1 MSQIKLTPLTLR
13 CSSAKTW
20 GKGVFTVASLLLLLA
35 TLCSPS
41 VCFAQNGVL
50 PTTFKWNSTAPL
62 ATPQNGSLAMKDFT
76 CVQYNGKYIV
86 YFTTVDNSGN
96 WGGGMMTFTNWSDM
110 ATAPQYQMPIGTV
123 SPTLFYFAPKNIWV
137 LTYQWG
143 AQYVTSTD
151 PTNPNGWSAPQ
162 TLYGGNSL
170 DTTVICDSTN
180 AYLFYAY
187 DDGTIHRASMP
198 IGNFP
203 GTFTNSS
210 IIMTDTAA
218 NLFESPEVYTIKGAT
233 NQYLMIVEAEGA
245 VGRYYRS
252 FTATNLG
259 GAWTPLAA
267 TESNP
272 FAGATNVTFPNGNV
286 WTACI
291 SGGDIVR
298 NNPDQTQTIDPS
310 NLQFLYQGYNPNS
323 AASKAATN
331 YTQLPWQPGLLT
343 LIQPDDM
350 QIYSGRFDNGWGDGW
365 SWMTR
370 YPTNNPVYTINPVFV
385 ASNSMALVPSV
396 PYVVWLL
403 KPSTTVDATI
413 YTNLTFWINGGA
425 TGGQNIS
432 VYGETNGSSSGLPS
446 VSVTAPTNSWK
457 QVIIS
462 LASLGVNKTNL
473 TGIGFNNG
481 ATTNPF
487 FIDDMRL
494 IAAPKPAAVN
504 VSVNANQTVRT
515 VSGRVFAVNTGA
527 GDTDLNTPATQAI
540 LNDIGSTCLRWP
552 GGSYGDDYHYT
563 NEPSGGS
570 HSTDFIALATNVN
583 SQAFIIVNYGSS
595 DASEAA
601 YAVRMFNV
609 TNHSNFKYWEIG
621 NEIFGTWE
629 TDNNTN
635 APFQA
640 HDPWTYAMR
649 FTNYYAQMKAVDP
662 TIKIGAVVDPTED
675 GYINYSNHPVVNPRT
690 GVTHYGWTPVML
702 TYMRSNNCTP
712 DFVIEHNYG
721 PTAGDTQ
728 DLLYPKGW
736 ASDAANLRQILND
749 YLGSAATNVTL
760 EVTENGTGGDR
771 QNVSLPGGL
780 FYADSIGQIL
790 QTEFNSR
797 VWWDLRNGHGSVANP
812 DPAFYGWRTNANGS
826 VLSDG
831 GIVYGLGGVG
841 NLYPTYYCAKLMPKF
856 AADGDTVVR
865 ATSDYPLLAT
875 YAVKR
880 TDGTLTLLVIN
891 KSASATLTV
900 NFNLS
905 GYVPYTNA
913 ALYSYGI
920 PQDEAARTGVGSP
933 DIVQTNFIGAAASF
947 SATFAP
953 FSATVMVMS
962 PANQPPVTPTSLV
975 ATASNAVVS
984 LSWNGSVGADSYLV
998 KRSTNSG
1005 GGYVT
1010 IASGVTVTSYLDTGV
1025 VGGTT
1030 YYYVVAAT
1038 NNFGAS
1044 LNSAE
1049 ASATPPGPVP
1059 PPWQTQDIGAVGV
1072 AGSSL
1077 YAAGVF
1083 TVTGAGADIQGTAD
1097 AFQFDYMTVTGDC
1110 TIVARVVSVQNIDG
1124 WSKAGLMIRSNL
1136 DANAANA
1143 FIAVTPGSG
1152 VTWQSRSSSGG
1163 GTSWNQTTGLSAPY
1177 WFKLVRSGTL
1187 FTGYRSPD
1195 GANWTPQG
1203 TNTITMSNT
1212 VLVGLALT
1220 SHNNTNLCTATFD
1233 NVTVQPGW
1241 PVVPAAPA
1249 GLAAVA
1255 GNAQVALNWNAVTN
1269 ATSYNVKRST
1279 TNNGPYTVVASGV
1292 TATNY
1297 SDTGLAAATTYY
1309 YVVSAVNIVGES
1321 TNSAQASATTTATA
1335 PAVPASLTATAI
1347 SALQI
1352 SLGWT
1357 ASSGATSYNLK
1368 RSLTNGGP
1376 YSVIAASIAA
1386 TNYSDRSVAPATTY
1400 YYVVSAVNT
1409 NGESV
1414 NSAQASATTPATG
1427 LIHRYSFN
1435 ESSGT
1440 IAHDSVGGADGTL
1453 KGGAIFDGSGHVV
1466 LNGTSGTYVS
1476 LPGNLLAGLSNVT
1489 LEAWVTNAV
1498 SPDNVALFSFDD
1510 GLQDGV
1516 GGGYLRYVLHDQS
1529 NGRNF
1534 LELASGSG
1542 NSFLAGNPGLG
1553 GQSVHVAC
1561 VYSATNGMA
1570 IIYTNGVLET
1580 SLAVS
1585 TPLASVSMNSASLGR
1600 SPFGG
1605 DPWLAGSIDE
1615 FRIYAGAM
1623 LPSDLAVAQIVGPNV
1638 LLTTS
1643 VSLTSTTSSGNLIM
1657 NWPVAGSGFTL
1668 VSSPTLGSGAIWNP
1682 VNLTPSII
1690 GTNNQVTVVPTN
1702 ATLFFRL
1709 QR

>member
-1 MSQIKLTPLTLR
+1 
-13 CSSAKTW
+13 
-20 GKGVFTVASLLLLLA
+20 
-35 TLCSPS
+35 
-41 VCFAQNGVL
+41 
-50 PTTFKWNSTAPL
+50 
-62 ATPQNGSLAMKDFT
+62 
-76 CVQYNGKYIV
+76 
-86 YFTTVDNSGN
+86 
-96 WGGGMMTFTNWSDM
+96 
-110 ATAPQYQMPIGTV
+110 
-123 SPTLFYFAPKNIWV
+123 
-137 LTYQWG
+137 
-143 AQYVTSTD
+143 
-151 PTNPNGWSAPQ
+151 
-162 TLYGGNSL
+162 
-170 DTTVICDSTN
+170 
-180 AYLFYAY
+180 
-187 DDGTIHRASMP
+187 
-198 IGNFP
+198 
-203 GTFTNSS
+203 
-210 IIMTDTAA
+210 
-218 NLFESPEVYTIKGAT
+218 
-233 NQYLMIVEAEGA
+233 
-245 VGRYYRS
+245 
-252 FTATNLG
+252 
-259 GAWTPLAA
+259 
-267 TESNP
+267 
-272 FAGATNVTFPNGNV
+272 
-286 WTACI
+286 
-291 SGGDIVR
+291 
-298 NNPDQTQTIDPS
+298 
-310 NLQFLYQGYNPNS
+310 
-323 AASKAATN
+323 
-331 YTQLPWQPGLLT
+331 
-343 LIQPDDM
+343 
-350 QIYSGRFDNGWGDGW
+350 
-365 SWMTR
+365 
-370 YPTNNPVYTINPVFV
+370 
-385 ASNSMALVPSV
+385 
-396 PYVVWLL
+396 
-403 KPSTTVDATI
+403 
-413 YTNLTFWINGGA
+413 
-425 TGGQNIS
+425 
-432 VYGETNGSSSGLPS
+432 
-446 VSVTAPTNSWK
+446 
-457 QVIIS
+457 
-462 LASLGVNKTNL
+462 
-473 TGIGFNNG
+473 
-481 ATTNPF
+481 
-487 FIDDMRL
+487 
-494 IAAPKPAAVN
+494 
-504 VSVNANQTVRT
+504 
-515 VSGRVFAVNTGA
+515 
-527 GDTDLNTPATQAI
+527 
-540 LNDIGSTCLRWP
+540 
-552 GGSYGDDYHYT
+552 
-563 NEPSGGS
+563 
-570 HSTDFIALATNVN
+570 
-583 SQAFIIVNYGSS
+583 
-595 DASEAA
+595 
-601 YAVRMFNV
+601 
-609 TNHSNFKYWEIG
+609 
-621 NEIFGTWE
+621 
-629 TDNNTN
+629 
-635 APFQA
+635 
-640 HDPWTYAMR
+640 
-649 FTNYYAQMKAVDP
+649 
-662 TIKIGAVVDPTED
+662 
-675 GYINYSNHPVVNPRT
+675 
-690 GVTHYGWTPVML
+690 
-702 TYMRSNNCTP
+702 
-712 DFVIEHNYG
+712 
-721 PTAGDTQ
+721 
-728 DLLYPKGW
+728 
-736 ASDAANLRQILND
+736 
-749 YLGSAATNVTL
+749 
-760 EVTENGTGGDR
+760 
-771 QNVSLPGGL
+771 
-780 FYADSIGQIL
+780 
-790 QTEFNSR
+790 
-797 VWWDLRNGHGSVANP
+797 
-812 DPAFYGWRTNANGS
+812 
-826 VLSDG
+826 
-831 GIVYGLGGVG
+831 
-841 NLYPTYYCAKLMPKF
+841 
-856 AADGDTVVR
+856 
-865 ATSDYPLLAT
+865 
-875 YAVKR
+875 
-880 TDGTLTLLVIN
+880 VIN
-891 KSASATLTV
+891 KSACANLTA

-905 GYVPYTNA
+905 GYVPYGSA

-962 PANQPPVTPTSLV
+962 AANQPPFTPTSLV

-1163 GTSWNQTTGLSAPY
+1163 GTSWNQTGGLSAPY
-1177 WFKLVRSGTL
+1177 WLKLVRNGSI

-1203 TNTITMSNT
+1203 TNTATMSNT
-1212 VLVGLALT
+1212 VLIGLALT

-1241 PVVPAAPA
+1241 PVAPAAPA

-1309 YVVSAVNIVGES
+1309 YVVSAVNIGGES
-1321 TNSAQASATTTATA
+1321 TNSTQVSVRPTSS
-1335 PAVPASLTATAI
+1335 VVI
-1347 SALQI
+1347 SSPL
-1352 SLGWT
+1352 
-1357 ASSGATSYNLK
+1357 
-1368 RSLTNGGP
+1368 P
-1376 YSVIAASIAA
+1376 
-1386 TNYSDRSVAPATTY
+1386 P
-1400 YYVVSAVNT
+1400 
-1409 NGESV
+1409 
-1414 NSAQASATTPATG
+1414 

-1440 IAHDSVGGADGTL
+1440 IAHDSVGGANGTL
-1453 KGGAIFDGSGHVV
+1453 NGGAIFDGSGHVV
-1466 LNGTSGTYVS
+1466 LNGTNVTYVS

-1561 VYSATNGMA
+1561 VYSATNA

-1600 SPFGG
+1600 SPWGG
-1605 DPWLAGSIDE
+1605 DPGLAGSIDE

>member
-1 MSQIKLTPLTLR
+1 
-13 CSSAKTW
+13 
-20 GKGVFTVASLLLLLA
+20 
-35 TLCSPS
+35 
-41 VCFAQNGVL
+41 
-50 PTTFKWNSTAPL
+50 
-62 ATPQNGSLAMKDFT
+62 MKDFT
-76 CVQYNGKYIV
+76 CVNYNGKFIV
-86 YFTTVDNSGN
+86 YFTTVNSAGT

-110 ATAPQYQMPIGTV
+110 ATAQQYQMPIGTV
-123 SPTLFYFAPKNIWV
+123 APTLFYFAPKNIWV
-137 LTYQWG
+137 LTFQWG
-143 AQYVTSTD
+143 AQYLTSTD

-198 IGNFP
+198 IGSFP

-218 NLFESPEVYTIKGAT
+218 NLFESPEVYTVKGA
-233 NQYLMIVEAEGA
+233 NPPQYLMIVEAEGA

-252 FTATNLG
+252 FTATSLG
-259 GAWTPLAA
+259 GSWTPLAA
-267 TESNP
+267 TESDP
-272 FAGATNVTFPNGNV
+272 FAGANNVTFTDGNV

-298 NNPDQTQTIDPS
+298 NNPDQTQTIDPG
-310 NLQFLYQGYNPNS
+310 NLQFLYQGFNPNS

-343 LIQPDDM
+343 LIQRSDDM

-365 SWMTR
+365 SWMTH
-370 YPTNNPVYTINPVFV
+370 YATNNPVYTSNSVFI

-403 KPSTTVDATI
+403 KPVTTVDASL
-413 YTNLTFWINGGA
+413 YTNLSFWINGGA

-432 VYGETNGSSSGLPS
+432 VYGQTNGSSSGLPS
-446 VSVTAPTNSWK
+446 VSVTAPTNSWH

-473 TGIGFNNG
+473 TGIGFNND
-481 ATTNPF
+481 ASTNPF

-494 IAAPKPAAVN
+494 IAAPKPATVH

-552 GGSYGDDYHYT
+552 GGSYGDDYHWT
-563 NEPSGGS
+563 NEAWPTGATSPQGGS
-570 HSTDFIALATNVN
+570 RSSDFIALATNAY
-583 SQAFIIVNYGSS
+583 SQAFIIANYGSS
-595 DASEAA
+595 TPEEAA
-601 YAVRMFNV
+601 YGVRMFNV
-609 TNHSNFKYWEIG
+609 TNHSNFKYWEVG

-629 TDNNTN
+629 TDYNTN
-635 APFQA
+635 APYQA

-721 PTAGDTQ
+721 PAAGDTQ
-728 DLLYPKGW
+728 DLLYSKGW

-749 YLGSAATNVTL
+749 YLGNAATNVTL

-797 VWWDLRNGHGSVANP
+797 VWWDLRNGQGTVANP
-812 DPAFYGWRTNANGS
+812 DPAFYGWRMNPNGG

-841 NLYPTYYCAKLMPKF
+841 NVYPTYYCAKLMPQF
-856 AADGDTVVR
+856 AMDGDTVVS
-865 ATSDYPLLAT
+865 AASDYPLLAT

-880 TDGTLTLLVIN
+880 ANGTLTLLVIN
-891 KSASATLTV
+891 KSACSNLTA

-953 FSATVMVMS
+953 FSATVMAMS
-962 PANQPPVTPTSLV
+962 PANQPPATPTSLV
-975 ATASNAVVS
+975 ATASNAVAS
-984 LSWNGSVGADSYLV
+984 LSWNGSVGADSYIV
-998 KRSTNSG
+998 KRSTTSG
-1005 GGYVT
+1005 SGYVT
-1010 IASGVTVTSYLDTGV
+1010 IASGVT
-1025 VGGTT
+1025 
-1030 YYYVVAAT
+1030 
-1038 NNFGAS
+1038 
-1044 LNSAE
+1044 
-1049 ASATPPGPVP
+1049 
-1059 PPWQTQDIGAVGV
+1059 
-1072 AGSSL
+1072 
-1077 YAAGVF
+1077 
-1083 TVTGAGADIQGTAD
+1083 
-1097 AFQFDYMTVTGDC
+1097 
-1110 TIVARVVSVQNIDG
+1110 
-1124 WSKAGLMIRSNL
+1124 
-1136 DANAANA
+1136 
-1143 FIAVTPGSG
+1143 
-1152 VTWQSRSSSGG
+1152 
-1163 GTSWNQTTGLSAPY
+1163 
-1177 WFKLVRSGTL
+1177 
-1187 FTGYRSPD
+1187 
-1195 GANWTPQG
+1195 
-1203 TNTITMSNT
+1203 
-1212 VLVGLALT
+1212 
-1220 SHNNTNLCTATFD
+1220 
-1233 NVTVQPGW
+1233 
-1241 PVVPAAPA
+1241 
-1249 GLAAVA
+1249 
-1255 GNAQVALNWNAVTN
+1255 
-1269 ATSYNVKRST
+1269 ATSFT
-1279 TNNGPYTVVASGV
+1279 
-1292 TATNY
+1292 
-1297 SDTGLAAATTYY
+1297 DTGLANGTTYY
-1309 YVVSAVNIVGES
+1309 YVVSAVNAGGES
-1321 TNSAQASATTTATA
+1321 TNSTQ
-1335 PAVPASLTATAI
+1335 
-1347 SALQI
+1347 
-1352 SLGWT
+1352 
-1357 ASSGATSYNLK
+1357 
-1368 RSLTNGGP
+1368 
-1376 YSVIAASIAA
+1376 
-1386 TNYSDRSVAPATTY
+1386 
-1400 YYVVSAVNT
+1400 VSARPT
-1409 NGESV
+1409 SSV
-1414 NSAQASATTPATG
+1414 VISSPLPP

-1440 IAHDSVGGADGTL
+1440 IAHDSVGAANGTL
-1453 KGGAIFDGSGHVV
+1453 NGGAVFDGSGHVV

-1476 LPGNLLAGLSNVT
+1476 LPGNLLASLSNVT

-1534 LELASGSG
+1534 LELASSSG
-1542 NSFLAGNPGLG
+1542 NSFVAGNPGLG

-1561 VYSATNGMA
+1561 VYSATTGMA
-1570 IIYTNGVLET
+1570 IIYTNGVWET

-1585 TPLASVSMNSASLGR
+1585 TPLASARMNSASLGR
-1600 SPFGG
+1600 SPWSG

-1623 LPSDLAVAQIVGPNV
+1623 LPSDLAAAQFVGPNV
-1638 LLTTS
+1638 LLTTN
-1643 VSLTSTTSSGNLIM
+1643 VSLTSTMSSGNLIM

-1668 VSSPTLGSGAIWNP
+1668 VSSPTLGSGAVWTP

-1690 GTNNQVTVVPTN
+1690 GANNQVSVIPTN

>member
-1 MSQIKLTPLTLR
+1 M
-13 CSSAKTW
+13 
-20 GKGVFTVASLLLLLA
+20 
-35 TLCSPS
+35 
-41 VCFAQNGVL
+41 
-50 PTTFKWNSTAPL
+50 
-62 ATPQNGSLAMKDFT
+62 
-76 CVQYNGKYIV
+76 
-86 YFTTVDNSGN
+86 
-96 WGGGMMTFTNWSDM
+96 
-110 ATAPQYQMPIGTV
+110 
-123 SPTLFYFAPKNIWV
+123 
-137 LTYQWG
+137 
-143 AQYVTSTD
+143 
-151 PTNPNGWSAPQ
+151 
-162 TLYGGNSL
+162 
-170 DTTVICDSTN
+170 
-180 AYLFYAY
+180 
-187 DDGTIHRASMP
+187 
-198 IGNFP
+198 
-203 GTFTNSS
+203 
-210 IIMTDTAA
+210 
-218 NLFESPEVYTIKGAT
+218 
-233 NQYLMIVEAEGA
+233 
-245 VGRYYRS
+245 
-252 FTATNLG
+252 
-259 GAWTPLAA
+259 
-267 TESNP
+267 
-272 FAGATNVTFPNGNV
+272 
-286 WTACI
+286 
-291 SGGDIVR
+291 
-298 NNPDQTQTIDPS
+298 
-310 NLQFLYQGYNPNS
+310 
-323 AASKAATN
+323 
-331 YTQLPWQPGLLT
+331 
-343 LIQPDDM
+343 
-350 QIYSGRFDNGWGDGW
+350 
-365 SWMTR
+365 
-370 YPTNNPVYTINPVFV
+370 
-385 ASNSMALVPSV
+385 
-396 PYVVWLL
+396 
-403 KPSTTVDATI
+403 
-413 YTNLTFWINGGA
+413 
-425 TGGQNIS
+425 
-432 VYGETNGSSSGLPS
+432 
-446 VSVTAPTNSWK
+446 
-457 QVIIS
+457 
-462 LASLGVNKTNL
+462 
-473 TGIGFNNG
+473 
-481 ATTNPF
+481 
-487 FIDDMRL
+487 
-494 IAAPKPAAVN
+494 
-504 VSVNANQTVRT
+504 
-515 VSGRVFAVNTGA
+515 
-527 GDTDLNTPATQAI
+527 
-540 LNDIGSTCLRWP
+540 
-552 GGSYGDDYHYT
+552 
-563 NEPSGGS
+563 
-570 HSTDFIALATNVN
+570 
-583 SQAFIIVNYGSS
+583 
-595 DASEAA
+595 
-601 YAVRMFNV
+601 
-609 TNHSNFKYWEIG
+609 
-621 NEIFGTWE
+621 
-629 TDNNTN
+629 
-635 APFQA
+635 
-640 HDPWTYAMR
+640 
-649 FTNYYAQMKAVDP
+649 
-662 TIKIGAVVDPTED
+662 
-675 GYINYSNHPVVNPRT
+675 
-690 GVTHYGWTPVML
+690 
-702 TYMRSNNCTP
+702 
-712 DFVIEHNYG
+712 
-721 PTAGDTQ
+721 
-728 DLLYPKGW
+728 
-736 ASDAANLRQILND
+736 
-749 YLGSAATNVTL
+749 
-760 EVTENGTGGDR
+760 
-771 QNVSLPGGL
+771 
-780 FYADSIGQIL
+780 

-797 VWWDLRNGHGSVANP
+797 VWWDLRNGHGTVANP
-812 DPAFYGWRTNANGS
+812 DPAFYGWRTNADGS
-826 VLSDG
+826 VLTDG
-831 GIVYGLGGVG
+831 GLVYGLGGAG
-841 NLYPTYYCAKLMPKF
+841 NLYPTYYCGKLMPKF

-880 TDGTLTLLVIN
+880 ANGTLTLLVIN
-891 KSASATLTV
+891 KSASSTLTA

-905 GYVPYTNA
+905 GYVPYTNTA
-913 ALYSYGI
+913 IYSYGI

-933 DIVQTNFIGAAASF
+933 DIVQTNFIGASAGF

-975 ATASNAVVS
+975 ATASNAMVS
-984 LSWNGSVGADSYLV
+984 LSWNGSVSADSYLV

-1163 GTSWNQTTGLSAPY
+1163 GTSWNQTGGLSAPY
-1177 WFKLVRSGTL
+1177 WLKLVRNGSI

-1203 TNTITMSNT
+1203 TNTATMSNT
-1212 VLVGLALT
+1212 VLIGLALT

-1241 PVVPAAPA
+1241 PVAPAAPA

-1309 YVVSAVNIVGES
+1309 YVVSAVNVGGES
-1321 TNSAQASATTTATA
+1321 TNSTQ
-1335 PAVPASLTATAI
+1335 
-1347 SALQI
+1347 
-1352 SLGWT
+1352 
-1357 ASSGATSYNLK
+1357 
-1368 RSLTNGGP
+1368 
-1376 YSVIAASIAA
+1376 
-1386 TNYSDRSVAPATTY
+1386 
-1400 YYVVSAVNT
+1400 VSARPT
-1409 NGESV
+1409 SSV
-1414 NSAQASATTPATG
+1414 VISSPLPP

-1440 IAHDSVGGADGTL
+1440 IAHDSVGGANGTL

-1534 LELASGSG
+1534 LELTSGSG
-1542 NSFLAGNPGLG
+1542 NSFVAGNPGLG

-1623 LPSDLAVAQIVGPNV
+1623 LPSDLAVAQLVGPNV

-1643 VSLTSTTSSGNLIM
+1643 VSLTTTISSGNLIM